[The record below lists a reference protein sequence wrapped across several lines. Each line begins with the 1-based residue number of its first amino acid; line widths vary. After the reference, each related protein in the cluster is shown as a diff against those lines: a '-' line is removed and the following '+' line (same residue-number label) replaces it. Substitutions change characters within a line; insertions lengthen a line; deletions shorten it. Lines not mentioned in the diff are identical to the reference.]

1 MEGEGGH
8 FPMRD
13 PHGRKICVLLWR
25 ECFLCNFFWGKNL
38 CVLERAKIRVP
49 FGISEPS
56 VRGGKREWVFFHG
69 GAPLELCGCIE
80 QHHFSLAGMHLF
92 VG

>member
-1 MEGEGGH
+1 
-8 FPMRD
+8 
-13 PHGRKICVLLWR
+13 
-25 ECFLCNFFWGKNL
+25 
-38 CVLERAKIRVP
+38 VLERAKIRVP